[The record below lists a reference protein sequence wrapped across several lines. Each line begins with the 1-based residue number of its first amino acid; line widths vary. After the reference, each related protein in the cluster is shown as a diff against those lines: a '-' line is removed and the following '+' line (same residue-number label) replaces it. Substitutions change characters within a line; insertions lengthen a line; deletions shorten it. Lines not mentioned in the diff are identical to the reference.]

1 MKRSKLLEIQ
11 GVLVEANH
19 SKLAKELVVGRRKKK
34 KGPSIESYLEEMGDF
49 LKEIETSAKNINKS
63 IRMKKGKDITRPE
76 IERAYDKVA
85 SILNSLDNLTKEVK
99 NL

>member
-1 MKRSKLLEIQ
+1 MKFVRFWLRLIILSLLKNWLQ
-11 GVLVEANH
+11 
-19 SKLAKELVVGRRKKK
+19 VGEKGE